1 MLQLKKLHIDDLV
14 HFDFMD
20 PPAPE
25 TLMRALEL
33 LNYLGALDD
42 DGALTQARER
52 TRASARTSTRARALT
67 GERSWERA
75 RARARDA
82 VCHNALLSLDCIGEW
97 RSCTPRA
104 GSTSMP

>member
-1 MLQLKKLHIDDLV
+1 MLQLKRLGIEDLV

-42 DGALTQARER
+42 EGELTPLGRQMSEFP
-52 TRASARTSTRARALT
+52 
-67 GERSWERA
+67 
-75 RARARDA
+75 
-82 VCHNALLSLDCIGEW
+82 LD
-97 RSCTPRA
+97 P
-104 GSTSMP
+104 

>member
-1 MLQLKKLHIDDLV
+1 MFIQVRAADCFLLLSQV

-42 DGALTQARER
+42 NGNMTEVAPPLHRRKIPQIFLPLNPTHK
-52 TRASARTSTRARALT
+52 SS
-67 GERSWERA
+67 S
-75 RARARDA
+75 
-82 VCHNALLSLDCIGEW
+82 H
-97 RSCTPRA
+97 P
-104 GSTSMP
+104 